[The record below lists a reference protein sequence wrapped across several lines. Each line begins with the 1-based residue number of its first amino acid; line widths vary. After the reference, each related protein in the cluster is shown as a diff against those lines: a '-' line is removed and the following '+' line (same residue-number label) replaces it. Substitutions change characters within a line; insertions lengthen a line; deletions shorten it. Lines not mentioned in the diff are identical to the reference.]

1 MIAVDFHV
9 HTLFSKCGLHTV
21 LELLN
26 QARTI
31 GIKGFAVTDH
41 GPAVDGHHNS
51 VFFERF
57 ISPDPLVRILKGME
71 CNPVDAEGTID
82 APVRYLPYT
91 DIILCGIHLN
101 IEKGMGESI
110 YTGML
115 QRAIETNP
123 VIDVISH
130 PNDPNFP
137 VDFHRLAETAS
148 AHGVAL
154 ELNNSKI
161 HYRRSSTSLALE
173 LLEACRDQACRI
185 ALSSDT
191 HAIHELGDD
200 GAIRPLL
207 KQIAF
212 PEELIVNS
220 IAEKAFAFIEERK
233 PRKRPENG

>member
-9 HTLFSKCGLHTV
+9 HTLFSKCGLHTI

-31 GIKGFAVTDH
+31 GVKGFAITDH

-57 ISPDPLVRILKGME
+57 TSPDPAVRILKGME
-71 CNPVDAEGTID
+71 CNPVDGEGAID
-82 APVRYLPYT
+82 VPVRYLPYM
-91 DIILCGIHLN
+91 DIVLCGIHLN
-101 IEKGMGESI
+101 IEKGMDESI

-115 QRAIETNP
+115 QKTIEANP

-130 PNDPNFP
+130 PNDPSYP
-137 VDFHRLAETAS
+137 VDFHQLAKTAA

-161 HYRRSSTSLALE
+161 HYGRSSTSLALE

-185 ALSSDT
+185 TLSSDT

-200 GAIRPLL
+200 GAILPLL

-212 PEELIVNS
+212 PEELIANS
-220 IAEKAFAFIEERK
+220 TAEKAFAFIEERK
-233 PRKRPENG
+233 SRKRIETG